1 MPKIKESKS
10 YRCVFCGNHAG
21 FRRYDLS
28 FGCFSCKSTA
38 VANAPWGGWNSFR
51 FQFPAIPTKRK
62 PFWELERPFP

>member
-38 VANAPWGGWNSFR
+38 VANATWGEWNSIR
-51 FQFPAIPTKRK
+51 VQFPDNPNKRK
-62 PFWELERPFP
+62 PFLEIVKPFS